1 MFDRSILVRVWI
13 TCIIISNSNIWIPFL
28 FTPFTPISLACMLLQ
43 VAITLFS
50 PAHPH
55 AHFMFLL
62 SSQTWSLDVSLE
74 KCHTLPIIIH
84 YTVFIISHVSTV
96 LWYHSVPKLSF
107 SPPHTQSPLVFHFVF
122 LSMGFSHTPY
132 MSLHMTHTTKI
143 TLSLSL
149 SPVDTTFVA
158 VSFSSP
164 SQTDIIHLFTDQTTP
179 TTVSSLSHTDTHT
192 QLLLPLA
199 FPTTVSLSHTQNS
212 RFRTPSRISL
222 TNIYRLASL

>member
-143 TLSLSL
+143 TLSRRHNICCGLLSISIPVIKLTLFICLPIRQPRLPSPLSLTHRHTHTTPASTPLPDYRLSLTHTKLSL
-149 SPVDTTFVA
+149 SHPD
-158 VSFSSP
+158 SYFSHK
-164 SQTDIIHLFTDQTTP
+164 HLST
-179 TTVSSLSHTDTHT
+179 S
-192 QLLLPLA
+192 
-199 FPTTVSLSHTQNS
+199 
-212 RFRTPSRISL
+212 
-222 TNIYRLASL
+222 

>member
-1 MFDRSILVRVWI
+1 MYHHLEFKYL
-13 TCIIISNSNIWIPFL
+13 NPFYVHSFHAHL
-28 FTPFTPISLACMLLQ
+28 SLACMLLH

-107 SPPHTQSPLVFHFVF
+107 SPPHIVSTR
-122 LSMGFSHTPY
+122 
-132 MSLHMTHTTKI
+132 
-143 TLSLSL
+143 LSLCLSL
-149 SPVDTTFVA
+149 YG
-158 VSFSSP
+158 
-164 SQTDIIHLFTDQTTP
+164 I
-179 TTVSSLSHTDTHT
+179 LSHT
-192 QLLLPLA
+192 LY
-199 FPTTVSLSHTQNS
+199 VSTYDSYH
-212 RFRTPSRISL
+212 
-222 TNIYRLASL
+222 

>member
-1 MFDRSILVRVWI
+1 M
-13 TCIIISNSNIWIPFL
+13 
-28 FTPFTPISLACMLLQ
+28 FTPFTPISLECMLLQ
-43 VAITLFS
+43 VAITLFF

-84 YTVFIISHVSTV
+84 YTVFIISHVSIV

-107 SPPHTQSPLVFHFVF
+107 SPPHTQSPLVFHFLF

-132 MSLHMTHTTKI
+132 MSLHITHTTKV
-143 TLSLSL
+143 TLSL

-164 SQTDIIHLFTDQTTP
+164 SQTDIIHLFIDQTTP
-179 TTVSSLSHTDTHT
+179 STVSSLFLTDTHT
-192 QLLLPLA
+192 TPASTPLPDYRLSLTHKTLA
-199 FPTTVSLSHTQNS
+199 FAPPT
-212 RFRTPSRISL
+212 RISL

>member
-143 TLSLSL
+143 TLSLS
-149 SPVDTTFVA
+149 PVDTTFVA

-179 TTVSSLSHTDTHT
+179 TTVSSLSLSQTHT
-192 QLLLPLA
+192 QLLLPLP

-212 RFRTPSRISL
+212 CFRTPTRISL

>member
-179 TTVSSLSHTDTHT
+179 TTVSSLSLSQTHT
-192 QLLLPLA
+192 TPASTPLPDYRLSH
-199 FPTTVSLSHTQNS
+199 THTKLSLSHPDSYFSHKHLSTS
-212 RFRTPSRISL
+212 
-222 TNIYRLASL
+222 

>member
-1 MFDRSILVRVWI
+1 
-13 TCIIISNSNIWIPFL
+13 
-28 FTPFTPISLACMLLQ
+28 MLLQ

-143 TLSLSL
+143 TLSLS
-149 SPVDTTFVA
+149 PVDTTFVA

-192 QLLLPLA
+192 TPASTPLPDYRLSL
-199 FPTTVSLSHTQNS
+199 THTKLSLSHPDSYFSHKHLSTS
-212 RFRTPSRISL
+212 
-222 TNIYRLASL
+222 

>member
-1 MFDRSILVRVWI
+1 MDYMFHHLEFKYL
-13 TCIIISNSNIWIPFL
+13 NPFYVHSFHAHL
-28 FTPFTPISLACMLLQ
+28 SRMHAPSCSYHS
-43 VAITLFS
+43 LFS
-50 PAHPH
+50 SSPARSLL
-55 AHFMFLL
+55 FLL

-149 SPVDTTFVA
+149 S
-158 VSFSSP
+158 
-164 SQTDIIHLFTDQTTP
+164 
-179 TTVSSLSHTDTHT
+179 
-192 QLLLPLA
+192 LL
-199 FPTTVSLSHTQNS
+199 
-212 RFRTPSRISL
+212 
-222 TNIYRLASL
+222 